1 MEQLDGA
8 QRRQYYR
15 LKYPKKARPLMCIE
29 DWFFQVSESSE
40 KGIRLLMNNLAHLY
54 YGFKLSGTVRLHDD
68 HEVQV
73 EGSILRFD
81 QDEVIVKLEKGLSF
95 RDMVAEQ
102 RHIRKKYPTF
112 FASQARLAS

>member
-1 MEQLDGA
+1 MAEVDGA

-29 DWFFQVSESSE
+29 DQFFQVSESSE
-40 KGIRLLMNNLAHLY
+40 KGIRILMNNLAHLY
-54 YGFKLSGTVRLHDD
+54 YGFKLSGKVRLHDN
-68 HEVQV
+68 HEVEV

-81 QDEVIVKLEKGLSF
+81 EDEVVVQLNKGLSF

-102 RHIRKKYPTF
+102 RHIRQKYPAF
-112 FASQARLAS
+112 FASQSRLAS